1 MTCFGGKQYVFFR
14 ILAQQQYQQLSLS
27 EMDEMYNIF
36 ISGKELLVFGNIFDY
51 LYYFWVS
58 LDIYN
63 FIRMI
68 LLLFFIEVYDVL
80 AE

>member
-1 MTCFGGKQYVFFR
+1 
-14 ILAQQQYQQLSLS
+14 
-27 EMDEMYNIF
+27 MDEMYNIF